1 MKRRLLFFLPLI
13 SVWLLF
19 STLSHGQSWSGVL
32 SSSRAINWSNA
43 GLPATLPD
51 GETTPNP
58 WTPPTRTACTS
69 AQAGTTVPVASGA
82 SQSTISSALAAC
94 ASANPNGSYL
104 LLGSGSFSLNSGNW
118 LIYNLNNV
126 TLRGS
131 GPMSTI
137 VNISSGSSIG
147 VGAGGGTNSGAV
159 SGSPSAGTT
168 SVTLTGASG
177 NPPTGLAYFNQCDT
191 GSGVQPC
198 STAPSDNGSIFV
210 CGDYNGC
217 QEGSNSASAYNHQYQ
232 EVYVTSVGGTCSS
245 SCTVN
250 FTPGLYMPNWSS
262 SRGATLNWQSNS
274 TYNITGFGLED
285 LTLSQVGGINS
296 QNWLVQIVH
305 AYASW
310 VKGVRF
316 VGAGGNGALGI
327 DGPSNSKNLLIVNN
341 YVVADPT
348 ITSAYNSGVMFGTSS
363 DSLLLN
369 NITAVGMTL
378 EGRGGAVGDVIAYN
392 FGRDAFTDY
401 SFNQWSYDHAAYS
414 SFMLYEANQNGNM
427 TEDDTWGTHGINTYF
442 RNLVFGYDAPYSGG
456 TPNARGL
463 EVTNYQRF
471 ENLIGNAVGSSQIT
485 SYQGTGYNTAFQI
498 STGDS
503 LVASSLMRWG
513 NVTNIP
519 QSSDTPADS
528 GVRFV
533 SSEVPTSLASPNTA
547 FENPVPS
554 STTLPASFFMNITAH
569 PSGGTGL
576 SWWKVCTTWTTFPTA
591 CASSQAQPF
600 PAIGPDVSG
609 GAYVNGY
616 AYDIPAAFAW
626 ENLPIDTSFQNSYG
640 IQSSSWS
647 NGTETLTFNSGV
659 LPNTTHLM
667 GGFQL
672 SGVNAACMPSSGISY
687 TGRPDGELL
696 ITNSS
701 STTVSYALPNSPGT
715 SCAGTMK
722 FPDLR
727 QFDERV
733 YQNDPGG
740 NPPAAPTGLAAQV
753 SP

>member
-1 MKRRLLFFLPLI
+1 MRRNYVHLFPLI
-13 SVWLLF
+13 SILLLF
-19 STLSHGQSWSGVL
+19 SSLSYGQTWSGIL
-32 SSSRAINWSNA
+32 ASSRAINWNSA

-58 WTPPTRTACTS
+58 WTPPTRPACTS
-69 AQAGTTVPVASGA
+69 AQAGTTVPIASGA
-82 SQSTISSALAAC
+82 SQATIASALAAC
-94 ASANPNGSYL
+94 ASANRSGSYL
-104 LLGSGSFSLNSGNW
+104 LLGSGTFALNSGNW

-131 GPMSTI
+131 GPMSTRL
-137 VNISSGSSIG
+137 NISSGSSIG
-147 VGAGGGTNSGAV
+147 VGAAGGTNSGAV
-159 SGSPSAGTT
+159 SGSPAAGAT
-168 SVTLTGASG
+168 SVTLTSASG
-177 NPPTGLAYFNQCDT
+177 NPPAGLAWFNECDT

-198 STAPSDNGSIFV
+198 STSPSDNGSIFV

-217 QEGSNSASAYNHQYQ
+217 QEGSNTTSAYNHQYQ
-232 EVYVTSVGGTCSS
+232 EVYVTSVSGNCSS

-262 SRGATLNWQSNS
+262 ASGATLTWESAS
-274 TYNITGFGLED
+274 TYNVTGFGLED
-285 LTLSQVGGINS
+285 MTINQVGGINS
-296 QNWLVQIVH
+296 QNWLVQISH

-327 DGPSNSKNLLIVNN
+327 DGPSNSKGLLVVNN
-341 YVVADPT
+341 YIVADPT
-348 ITSAYNSGVMFGTSS
+348 ITSAYNASMMFGTSS

-401 SFNQWSYDHAAYS
+401 SFNQWSYDHSAFS

-427 TEDDTWGTHGINTYF
+427 TEDDTWGTHGLNTYF
-442 RNLVFGYDAPYSGG
+442 RNLVFGYDTPYAGG
-456 TPNARGL
+456 TPNSRGL
-463 EVTNYQRF
+463 EINDYHRF
-471 ENLIGNAVGSSQIT
+471 ENLIGNTVGSSQIT

-513 NVTNIP
+513 NVTNIQ
-519 QSSDTPADS
+519 QSSDTPPNS
-528 GVRFV
+528 GIRFV
-533 SSEVPTSLASPNTA
+533 SSEVPSSLASPNTG

-554 STTLPASFFMNITAH
+554 STELPASFFMNITAH

-576 SWWKVCTTWTTFPTA
+576 SWWKVCTTWTTFPSA
-591 CASSQAQPF
+591 CASSQTQPF
-600 PAIGPDVSG
+600 PASGPDVSG
-609 GAYVNGY
+609 GIYVNGY
-616 AYDIPAAFAW
+616 AYDIPAAVAW
-626 ENLPIDTSFQNSYG
+626 KNLPIDTSFQNSYG

-647 NGTETLTFNSGV
+647 SGTETLTFNSGV
-659 LPNTTHLM
+659 LPNPTHLM

-672 SGVNAACMPSSGISY
+672 SGVNAACLPSSGASY

-696 ITNSS
+696 VTNSS
-701 STTVSYALPNSPGT
+701 TTTLSYALPNNPGT
-715 SCAGTMK
+715 SCTGTMK
-722 FPDLR
+722 FPDIR

-733 YQNDPGG
+733 YQADGAG
-740 NPPAAPTGLAAQV
+740 NPPLAPTGLQATV
-753 SP
+753 H

>member
-1 MKRRLLFFLPLI
+1 MRRDCLHLFPLI
-13 SVWLLF
+13 SILLLF
-19 STLSHGQSWSGVL
+19 STLSYGQSWSNIL
-32 SSSRAINWSNA
+32 ASSRAIDWTGA

-51 GETTPNP
+51 GETTANP
-58 WTPPTRTACTS
+58 WTPPTRTQC
-69 AQAGTTVPVASGA
+69 G
-82 SQSTISSALAAC
+82 STISAGASVATIENALASC
-94 ASANPNGSYL
+94 GSGHYV
-104 LLGSGSFSLNSGNW
+104 LLGSGTFAINATML
-118 LIYNLNNV
+118 LYNLNNV

-137 VNISSGSSIG
+137 LNLSSGYNIG
-147 VGAGGGTNSGAV
+147 IGAAGGTRSGAV
-159 SGSPSAGTT
+159 SGTPSAGTT

-177 NPPTGLAYFNQCDT
+177 NPPAGLAWFNQCDT
-191 GSGVQPC
+191 GSGGQPC
-198 STAPSDNGSIFV
+198 SGSPSDNGSLFI
-210 CGDYNGC
+210 CGDYNPC
-217 QEGSNSASAYNHQYQ
+217 QQGSNTTSAYNHQYQ
-232 EVYVTSVGGTCSS
+232 EVYVTSVSGNCSS

-262 SRGATLNWQSNS
+262 SSGATLYWESNT

-285 LTLSQVGGINS
+285 MTINQVGGINS
-296 QNWLVQIVH
+296 QNWLVQVVH

-327 DGPSNSKNLLIVNN
+327 DGPSSSKNLLIVNN

-348 ITSAYNSGVMFGTSS
+348 ITSAYNSGMMFGTSS

-401 SFNQWSYDHAAYS
+401 SFNQWSYDHAAFS

-427 TEDDTWGTHGINTYF
+427 TEDDTWGTHGLNTYF
-442 RNLVFGYDAPYSGG
+442 RNLVFGYDIPYSGG
-456 TPNARGL
+456 SPNPRGL
-463 EVTNYQRF
+463 EVNNYHRF
-471 ENLIGNAVGSSQIT
+471 ENLIGNAIGSSQIT

-503 LVASSLMRWG
+503 LVANSLMRWG
-513 NVTNIP
+513 NVTNIQ
-519 QSSDTPADS
+519 QSSDTPPNS

-533 SSEVPTSLASPNTA
+533 SSEVPSNLAAPNTA

-554 STTLPASFFMNITAH
+554 STNLPASFFMNITAH

-576 SWWKVCTTWTTFPTA
+576 SWWKICTTWTTFPTA
-591 CASSQAQPF
+591 CASYQTQPF
-600 PAIGPDVSG
+600 PTSGPDVSG
-609 GAYVNGY
+609 GEYVNGY
-616 AYDIPAAFAW
+616 AYDIPAAVAW
-626 ENLPIDTSFQNSYG
+626 KNLPIDTSLQNSYG

-647 NGTETLTFNSGV
+647 NGTETLTFNSGM
-659 LPNTTHLM
+659 LPNPTHVM

-672 SGVNAACMPSSGISY
+672 SGVNAACLPSSGPSY

-696 ITNSS
+696 MTNSS
-701 STTVSYALPNSPGT
+701 STTVSYALPNNPGT
-715 SCAGTMK
+715 TCTATMK
-722 FPDLR
+722 FPDIR

-740 NPPAAPTGLAAQV
+740 GDPPNPPTGLTAVVQ
-753 SP
+753 